1 MSSSHPGKQSA
12 GCVKAVPGRRC
23 QQQSTASQGSGVG
36 KAINHG
42 SRAREKGDTAAC
54 AELHLIPDGA
64 GLLHEKEAVPV
75 AVLT

>member
-36 KAINHG
+36 KAISHG
-42 SRAREKGDTAAC
+42 SRAREKGDT